1 MARDLPKYVYRETDR
16 HGKVRH
22 YYRPPG
28 ALKTP
33 IAGEPGTPEFAAN
46 LERAMGAKPRSRV
59 APEPRKAGP
68 MPGTLRWLCGEY
80 YRSDAFL
87 SLDQRTRYV
96 RQQVVEHCLKEP
108 TEPGGK
114 LLFADFP
121 LDRLSS
127 KAIKVLRDRKLG
139 LPEAANVRVKSFRQI
154 FAWAI
159 EAELSPMLTVNH
171 ARDVAYKPRGGDGFH
186 AWSLADVEKFEECHP
201 IGTTARL
208 AMALLLYTGQRRSDV
223 VVLGRQHVR
232 SGWLIFTQ
240 FKGRNRHPA
249 RMEIPIIP
257 ELQRIIDAS
266 PTGDLTFLQTAFGK
280 AFTVNGFGNR
290 MRKWCDEASL
300 AECASHGLRKA
311 AAARLA
317 ELGCSDR
324 EIMSI
329 TGHTTTKEIDR
340 YTKSARQ
347 RQLAENVLRRFVP
360 TGGTE

>member
-1 MARDLPKYVYRETDR
+1 MTRDLPKYVYADTDR
-16 HGKVRH
+16 HGRTR
-22 YYRPPG
+22 YYYKPPG
-28 ALKTP
+28 ARKTAL
-33 IAGEPGTPEFAAN
+33 AGLPGSPELQASYEAA
-46 LERAMGAKPRSRV
+46 AAGAICPKPL
-59 APEPRKAGP
+59 APRGAPRLAT
-68 MPGTLRWLCGEY
+68 GTLRWLCQEY

-87 SLDQRTRYV
+87 SLDPRTRYV
-96 RQQVVEHCLKEP
+96 RQQVVEHCLNEP
-108 TEPGGK
+108 TEPGAAT
-114 LLFADFP
+114 LYADFP

-127 KAIKVLRDRKLG
+127 KAIKVLRDRKKG

-159 EAELSPMLTVNH
+159 EAEISDKLTANH

-186 AWSLADVEKFEECHP
+186 AWTLAEVEQFERHFP
-201 IGTTARL
+201 VGTTARL

-223 VVLGRQHVR
+223 VRLGRQHIR
-232 SGWLIFTQ
+232 EGWLIFTQ
-240 FKGRNRHPA
+240 FKGRNRKPA

-266 PTGDLTFLQTAFGK
+266 PTGDLVYLQTTFGK
-280 AFTVNGFGNR
+280 AFTGNGFGNR
-290 MRKWCDEASL
+290 MRKWCDEAGL
-300 AECASHGLRKA
+300 ALCSSHGLRKA

-340 YTKSARQ
+340 YTRGARQ
-347 RQLAENVLRRFVP
+347 RKMAENVLRRINAE
-360 TGGTE
+360 G